1 MTSCSNY
8 RNDPGFPGCCD
19 ACHDDARENGTPLDE
34 NPDNRELPPVCCYVA
49 IWLRERKKLPTN

>member
-19 ACHDDARENGTPLDE
+19 ACHFFHDEHGAPLDE
-34 NPDNRELPPVCCYVA
+34 SPDDPSGAPVCCTVA
-49 IWLRERKKLPTN
+49 LWLRERKKLPIN